1 MKKSILISFLLMLFV
16 SVSVFAQEEDEAIE
30 ELDEVPSL
38 DELLERPK
46 DIKVPSVDEF
56 KNASFNLYDKVIE
69 VRKAGE
75 ADGWPEQ
82 GIKVARFGK
91 EYLML
96 VKATVVMAKDVKTVP
111 KLKLPFAI
119 KNFVQSKKAISH
131 SSAHIRYMKEQ
142 FSAEEWAKFEEMLAA
157 EEAGEGEAT
166 EEAPE
171 EEVEEEGDGK

>member
-1 MKKSILISFLLMLFV
+1 MLFV
-16 SVSVFAQEEDEAIE
+16 SVTAFAQEEDAAIE
-30 ELDEVPSL
+30 ELDETPTL

-46 DIKVPSVDEF
+46 DIKVPTVDEF
-56 KNASFNLYDKVIE
+56 KNASFNLYDKVVE

-75 ADGWPEQ
+75 TDGWPEQ

-96 VKATVVMAKDVKTVP
+96 IKATVLMAKDVKTVP

-142 FSAEEWAKFEEMLAA
+142 FSAEEWAKFEEMLAT
-157 EEAGEGEAT
+157 EEANEGEAT
-166 EEAPE
+166 EEVS
-171 EEVEEEGDGK
+171 EEVTEEGDGR